1 MKKSVL
7 AALLATA
14 PFMASADMLIG
25 GDVEVNMWQ
34 QSHNF
39 AGSKVDGDDTS
50 FTFEASLEHFVP
62 LIPNFKIGQSSVDN
76 SEYAYTK
83 RDYTLYYEFLDNDL
97 VSLDA
102 GIGLSE
108 FADGEIKDLG
118 LKTEDF
124 SGYLPHVYAAA
135 EVGLPMT
142 PIFVFAKGNGI
153 SYDDNTMFDAS
164 VGVQYS
170 IGLYAFDLELQAGYR
185 IHNFD
190 FQDFDDLKTDFDA
203 KTDGLFAGVNIDF

>member
-7 AALLATA
+7 AALLTTA
-14 PFMASADMLIG
+14 PFMASADVMLG

-34 QSHNF
+34 QSHSF
-39 AGSKVDGDDTS
+39 AGSEVNGDDTS

-76 SEYAYTK
+76 DEYAYTK
-83 RDYTLYYEFLDNDL
+83 RDYTLYYEFLDNGL

-102 GIGLSE
+102 GVGISQ
-108 FADGEIKDLG
+108 FTDGEIKKLG
-118 LKTEDF
+118 LNLEEF
-124 SGYLPHVYAAA
+124 SGYLPHLYAGA
-135 EVGLPMT
+135 EVGIPMT
-142 PIFVFAKGNGI
+142 PIFVFAKGTGMSFN
-153 SYDDNTMFDAS
+153 DNNMFDAS

-185 IHNFD
+185 VHNLD
-190 FQDFDDLKTDFDA
+190 LQDFDDLKTDLDI
-203 KTDGLFAGVNIDF
+203 KTDGLFAGVNFDF